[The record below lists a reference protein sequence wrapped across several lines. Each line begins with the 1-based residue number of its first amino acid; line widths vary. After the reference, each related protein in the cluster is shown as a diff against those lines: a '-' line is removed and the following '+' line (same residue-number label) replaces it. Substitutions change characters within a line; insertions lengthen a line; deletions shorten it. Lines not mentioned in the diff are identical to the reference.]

1 VNWNRIG
8 AIASRKF
15 RSIRRDHR
23 MFAFIILMPA
33 IQIILFGFA
42 IGGSPTELDVI
53 TVGEHP
59 IFSEL
64 EESELLILDNDSD
77 LEIAKQKVENGEAWA
92 VIESNG
98 TTLTV
103 HFDASNQQIMQ
114 TIINEIK
121 IATQEIYPTLS
132 LQIAEPI
139 HGEENSEFI
148 DFLAPGIMVLV
159 CFMFS
164 LILTTMAFVGERNDG
179 TLDRLFA
186 AGVQPSEVLLG
197 HLLAFSVIIIGQVS
211 VVISIAVIVF
221 EVPMHGSIILLF
233 SLGLLLG
240 WAAMCLG
247 LFLSI
252 KAKSEFQAMQ
262 LVMPIVFPV
271 LLLSGILWPVEA
283 LPLGLKEFSML
294 LPTTWAAESF
304 RSIMMRGWGLS
315 NPLIWKSFLIIFAF
329 GAVTLFAA
337 AKSIKVRS

>member
-1 VNWNRIG
+1 MNWNRVG

-15 RSIRRDHR
+15 TSIRRDRR

-64 EESELLILDNDSD
+64 EESELLILDNVPD
-77 LEIAKQKVENGEAWA
+77 LEVAKQKVENGEAWA

-98 TTLTV
+98 TSLTV
-103 HFDASNQQIMQ
+103 YFDASNQQIMQ

-121 IATQEIYPTLS
+121 TATQEIYPTLT
-132 LQIAEPI
+132 LQIAAPI

-211 VVISIAVIVF
+211 VVISIAIIVF

-247 LFLSI
+247 LFLST

-262 LVMPIVFPV
+262 LVMPIIFPA

-283 LPLGLKEFSML
+283 LPFGLKEFSML

>member
-1 VNWNRIG
+1 MNWNRVG

-15 RSIRRDHR
+15 TSIRRDRR

-59 IFSEL
+59 VFSEL
-64 EESELLILDNDSD
+64 EESELLILDNVSD
-77 LEIAKQKVENGEAWA
+77 LEVAKQKVENGEAWA

-98 TTLTV
+98 TALTV

-121 IATQEIYPTLS
+121 TATQEIYPTLT
-132 LQIAEPI
+132 LQIAAPI

-186 AGVQPSEVLLG
+186 AGVQPSEVLVG

-211 VVISIAVIVF
+211 VVISIAIIVF

-247 LFLSI
+247 LFLST

-262 LVMPIVFPV
+262 LVMPIIFPA

-283 LPLGLKEFSML
+283 LPFGLKEFSML

>member
-1 VNWNRIG
+1 
-8 AIASRKF
+8 
-15 RSIRRDHR
+15 
-23 MFAFIILMPA
+23 
-33 IQIILFGFA
+33 
-42 IGGSPTELDVI
+42 
-53 TVGEHP
+53 
-59 IFSEL
+59 
-64 EESELLILDNDSD
+64 
-77 LEIAKQKVENGEAWA
+77 
-92 VIESNG
+92 
-98 TTLTV
+98 
-103 HFDASNQQIMQ
+103 
-114 TIINEIK
+114 
-121 IATQEIYPTLS
+121 
-132 LQIAEPI
+132 
-139 HGEENSEFI
+139 
-148 DFLAPGIMVLV
+148 MVLV

-247 LFLSI
+247 LFLST

-262 LVMPIVFPV
+262 LVMPIIFPA

-283 LPLGLKEFSML
+283 LPFGLKEFSML